1 VYIGIVVGSVVA
13 TRKNDD
19 LVGKKL
25 LIVQKVN
32 KEGEK
37 LDSIEIAVDSVGAG
51 TGEYVIVTNGESAGY
66 VFGTSTSSIDS
77 AIVAIVDSV
86 EING

>member
-32 KEGEK
+32 KEGKK
-37 LDSIEIAVDSVGAG
+37 LDSIEVAVDSVGAG
-51 TGEYVIVTNGESAGY
+51 TGEYVIVTNGEPAGY
-66 VFGTSTSSIDS
+66 VFGKSTSSIDS